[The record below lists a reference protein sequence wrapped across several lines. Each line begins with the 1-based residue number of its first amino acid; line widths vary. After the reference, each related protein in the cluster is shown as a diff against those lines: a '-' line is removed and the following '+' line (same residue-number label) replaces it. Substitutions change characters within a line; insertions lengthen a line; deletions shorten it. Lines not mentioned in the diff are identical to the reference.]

1 MKNSNSTFWATL
13 TGLASGIAIGILV
26 APDKGTRTRKKITQQ
41 GDNYLNDIKNE
52 LSEIRKDVNKKIE
65 ATKEGMEDLTSKGK
79 KRAKEAGDEV
89 QESMQD
95 T

>member
-1 MKNSNSTFWATL
+1 MKKSNNTVWATL

-26 APDKGTRTRKKITQQ
+26 APDKGAETRKKITQQ

-65 ATKEGMEDLTSKGK
+65 ATKEGMEDFTQKGK
-79 KRAKEAGDEV
+79 KRAEDAGEEV
-89 QESMQD
+89 KESMKD
-95 T
+95 S